1 MENLIIFASTM
12 LMAGSALADAPLNC
26 QTKSEKFITPMV
38 ELYTSEGCSSC
49 PPADRWMSQQ
59 ILRSDIDAN
68 FLAFHVDYWDDI
80 GWPDRFAN
88 PAYTERQY
96 TRVQRKGSRQVYTPQ
111 VMIGEQ
117 TGVSWSWPDRS
128 EALIKQANKELA
140 IASMTLQASG
150 NGKQWKAKVAL
161 SSLNALPNTRWYLA
175 VYQDGLSSQV
185 RAGENKGKLLKHD
198 RVVRQ
203 WLGPYPLNGTSTLKD
218 FNVAL
223 SNADAVGQTGLL
235 AVLEN
240 SSNGQVLQSL
250 KLPLSQC
257 RSGVSRVNLPKASTE
272 KIHEHHASL
281 ASHTLW
287 P

>member
-1 MENLIIFASTM
+1 MKNWIVIAGMALVSSSAFAATPMS
-12 LMAGSALADAPLNC
+12 C
-26 QTKSEKFITPMV
+26 QTQSGKFITPVV

-49 PPADRWMSQQ
+49 PPADVWLSQQ
-59 ILRSDIDAN
+59 AHRTDIHAN

-88 PAYTERQY
+88 PAFTQRQY
-96 TRVQRKGSRQVYTPQ
+96 ARVKRKGSSQVYTPQ
-111 VMIGEQ
+111 VMVGEQ

-128 EALIKQANKELA
+128 ESVIKQANGELA
-140 IASMTLQASG
+140 MASIALQANGSG
-150 NGKQWKAKVAL
+150 EQWKAKVAL
-161 SSLNALPNTRWYLA
+161 SSVNALPNTQWYLA

-185 RAGENKGKLLKHD
+185 RAGENRGKLLKHD

-203 WLGPYPLNGTSTLKD
+203 WLGPYRFNGKTTTKD
-218 FNVAL
+218 FNIAL
-223 SNADAVGQTGLL
+223 SNTGAMGQTGLL

-257 RSGVSRVNLPKASTE
+257 RSGVSRE
-272 KIHEHHASL
+272 
-281 ASHTLW
+281 
-287 P
+287 

>member
-1 MENLIIFASTM
+1 MKNLIIFAGT
-12 LMAGSALADAPLNC
+12 LMIAGPVLADVSMSC
-26 QTKSEKFITPMV
+26 QSKSEKFITPLV

-68 FLAFHVDYWDDI
+68 FVAFHVDYWDDI

-96 TRVQRKGSRQVYTPQ
+96 ARVQRKGSRQVYTPQ

-128 EALIKQANKELA
+128 EAFIKQANKELA
-140 IASMTLQASG
+140 IASVALQANG
-150 NGKQWKAKVAL
+150 NGKHWKAKVAL
-161 SSLNALPNTRWYLA
+161 SSLYTLPNTRWYFS

-198 RVVRQ
+198 RVVGQ
-203 WLGPYPLNGTSTLKD
+203 WLGPYRLDGTSTLKD
-218 FNVAL
+218 FKITL
-223 SNADAVGQTGLL
+223 TDADAVGQTGLL

-250 KLPLSQC
+250 KLPLSRC
-257 RSGVSRVNLPKASTE
+257 RGAVGAK
-272 KIHEHHASL
+272 
-281 ASHTLW
+281 
-287 P
+287 

>member
-1 MENLIIFASTM
+1 MKNLLFFAGTI
-12 LMAGSALADAPLNC
+12 LMAGSALADAPLSC
-26 QTKSEKFITPMV
+26 QSRSGKFITPLV

-88 PAYTERQY
+88 HAYTERQY
-96 TRVQRKGSRQVYTPQ
+96 ARVQRKGSRQVYTPQ

-128 EALIKQANKELA
+128 EAVIKQVNKELA
-140 IASMTLQASG
+140 IASIALQATR

-198 RVVRQ
+198 RVVKR
-203 WLGPYPLNGTSTLKD
+203 WLGPYQLNGTSTLKD
-218 FNVAL
+218 FTITL
-223 SNADAVGQTGLL
+223 SNADAMERTGLL

-240 SSNGQVLQSL
+240 SGNGQVLQSL
-250 KLPLSQC
+250 RLPLSQC
-257 RSGVSRVNLPKASTE
+257 RSGVSRE
-272 KIHEHHASL
+272 
-281 ASHTLW
+281 
-287 P
+287 

>member
-1 MENLIIFASTM
+1 MKNLSLIVGMALVSNLAFAAVPMS
-12 LMAGSALADAPLNC
+12 C
-26 QTKSEKFITPMV
+26 QVQSGKFITPVV

-49 PPADRWMSQQ
+49 PPADVWLSQQ
-59 ILRSDIDAN
+59 AHRTDINAN

-88 PAYTERQY
+88 QAYTQRQY
-96 TRVQRKGSRQVYTPQ
+96 ARVQRKGSSQVYTPQ

-128 EALIKQANKELA
+128 QSFIKQANSELA
-140 IASMTLQASG
+140 IASIELKANRSG
-150 NGKQWKAKVAL
+150 EKWKANVGL
-161 SSLNALPNTRWYLA
+161 SSLSALPNAQWYLA

-203 WLGPYPLNGTSTLKD
+203 WLGPYRFDGKSTTKD
-218 FNVAL
+218 FDIAL
-223 SNADAVGQTGLL
+223 SKAGVTDQTGLL

-240 SSNGQVLQSL
+240 STNGRVLQSL
-250 KLPLSQC
+250 RLALSQC
-257 RSGVSRVNLPKASTE
+257 AGDVSRE
-272 KIHEHHASL
+272 
-281 ASHTLW
+281 
-287 P
+287 